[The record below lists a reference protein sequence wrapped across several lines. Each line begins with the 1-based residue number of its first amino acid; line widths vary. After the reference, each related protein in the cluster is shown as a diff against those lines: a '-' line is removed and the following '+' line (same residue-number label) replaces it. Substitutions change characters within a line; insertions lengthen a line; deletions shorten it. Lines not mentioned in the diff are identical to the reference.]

1 MSNDTPA
8 TDDQDGRHNVV
19 FLLREA
25 YLRLN
30 DVVITRLAEQGHD
43 AVRPAHAAVFQ
54 FLDDAGT
61 TVSMLAQRARMTKQ
75 AMAQLVLHLEE
86 HGYVARSPDPADRRA
101 KLVVPTDR
109 GREVFTVARGL
120 VPEIEGLVGDIIG
133 TDRLASMRAD
143 LEAIRRAVTPGEAT

>member
-8 TDDQDGRHNVV
+8 TADQDGRHNVV
-19 FLLREA
+19 LLLREA

-30 DVVITRLAEQGHD
+30 DIVITRLAEQGHD
-43 AVRPAHAAVFQ
+43 VVRPAHAAVFQ
-54 FLDDAGT
+54 FLDDTGT
-61 TVSMLAQRARMTKQ
+61 TVSVLAQRARMTKQ
-75 AMAQLVLHLEE
+75 AMAQLVQHLEE

-133 TDRLASMRAD
+133 TDRLETMRAD
-143 LEAIRRAVTPGEAT
+143 LEAIRRRLATGEAT